1 MKHFIYTYSE
11 GKAPRDG
18 SGIVKTVRIYRVKRN
33 KPEFVAEGSDTF
45 VSEFQL
51 VMQVAEK
58 AKLLPKKAFSRNK
71 ANGCLIYGSS
81 WSLDQAGIACFTC
94 IR

>member
-18 SGIVKTVRIYRVKRN
+18 SGIIKTVRIYQVKRN
-33 KPEFVAEGSDTF
+33 KPEFVAEGSATF

-58 AKLLPKKAFSRNK
+58 HKLLPKKAFARNAHGGLK
-71 ANGCLIYGSS
+71 YCSA
-81 WSLDQAGIACFTC
+81 WSAEQAGIASFTC
-94 IR
+94 VS

>member
-11 GKAPRDG
+11 KSYSRGG
-18 SGIVKTVRIYRVKRN
+18 SAVEKTVRIYQVKRN
-33 KPEFVAEGSDTF
+33 KPEFVAEGRGFF

-51 VMQVAEK
+51 VMETVEK
-58 AKLLPKKAFSRNK
+58 ARLLPKKAFTRHK
-71 ANGCLIYGSS
+71 ANGCLLYGSA

-94 IR
+94 IS